1 MMKGLTKSLCFVLFI
16 SSFLIFF
23 SFVGNSEVNAQLV
36 ETCTEDTI
44 GQPCDLGDG
53 EEGVCE
59 GVENI
64 YGGYSS
70 LSCEGPD
77 VPTDDSQCT
86 SENVGA
92 DCLMGDG
99 SDGVCVK
106 VWMAAPDI
114 YQYNCED
121 PAIVNLPSCTEDTHG
136 EPCRINNDTVGVCM
150 YVYDGMTS
158 QGKYVCRE
166 DDPND
171 PYDPGK
177 RNWGDEKTAPPPPEF
192 EGNVSAIVDRV
203 LGYLFPIAGVI
214 ALIFIIMGG
223 YMWIVSAG
231 DPNKVKQAQGTL
243 TWAVAGLVIVMV
255 IFGIIRILLNFLS

>member
-1 MMKGLTKSLCFVLFI
+1 
-16 SSFLIFF
+16 
-23 SFVGNSEVNAQLV
+23 
-36 ETCTEDTI
+36 
-44 GQPCDLGDG
+44 
-53 EEGVCE
+53 
-59 GVENI
+59 
-64 YGGYSS
+64 
-70 LSCEGPD
+70 
-77 VPTDDSQCT
+77 
-86 SENVGA
+86 
-92 DCLMGDG
+92 MGDG

-121 PAIVNLPSCTEDTHG
+121 PGIVNLPSSCSAETEN
-136 EPCRINNDTVGVCM
+136 EPCRINYETIGVC
-150 YVYDGMTS
+150 
-158 QGKYVCRE
+158 KYRMAPGNPPTPKWICIE
-166 DDPND
+166 ESKAGDDEWAD
-171 PYDPGK
+171 P
-177 RNWGDEKTAPPPPEF
+177 RNWGDKMDAPPPPEF